1 MSKKIETIEEVKA
14 NNVAETIDYPAK
26 WKEARENLLIQL
38 KESVEQIE
46 IHTKQI
52 EIHTT
57 RATKIRGV
65 VEVNDQ
71 MFLEEEKSEG

>member
-1 MSKKIETIEEVKA
+1 MSKKTETEVKT
-14 NNVAETIDYPAK
+14 NDVAEKVDYAAK

-38 KESVEQIE
+38 KESLE
-46 IHTKQI
+46 QI

-71 MFLEEEKSEG
+71 MFLEEEKSDS

>member
-1 MSKKIETIEEVKA
+1 MSKKTEVMEEVKT
-14 NNVAETIDYPAK
+14 NNVVEKVDYTAK

-38 KESVEQIE
+38 KESVEL
-46 IHTKQI
+46 I

>member
-1 MSKKIETIEEVKA
+1 MSKIKEKVVEEVKT
-14 NNVAETIDYPAK
+14 NNVAEKVDYAAK

-46 IHTKQI
+46 T
-52 EIHTT
+52 HTT

-71 MFLEEEKSEG
+71 MFLEKEDNDS

>member
-1 MSKKIETIEEVKA
+1 MSKKTEVMEEVKT
-14 NNVAETIDYPAK
+14 NNVAEPVDYAAK

-38 KESVEQIE
+38 KESVEQ
-46 IHTKQI
+46 K

-65 VEVNDQ
+65 IEVNDQ
-71 MFLEEEKSEG
+71 MFLEEENSEG